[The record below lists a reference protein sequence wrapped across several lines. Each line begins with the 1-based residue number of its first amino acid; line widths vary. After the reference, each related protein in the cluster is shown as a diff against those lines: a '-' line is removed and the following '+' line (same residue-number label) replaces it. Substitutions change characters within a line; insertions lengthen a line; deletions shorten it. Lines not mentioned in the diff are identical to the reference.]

1 MKKKIAVIG
10 YGALS
15 KVFLSLFK
23 EHLADDYEINGIL
36 IKNEEKRREAE
47 KNDYKTYKTLEEL
60 LLHNP
65 DYVAEFASAS
75 AIKEYAIG
83 ILNKGINLIIIS
95 VGALEDNN
103 FYEKIQTAAK
113 KSGSKIHIASGAIG
127 GFDLMRTFSLDSNAV
142 AKIQTTKSP
151 ESWEGAPYLENKTL
165 SKIESEIVFQGN
177 AKEAIKGFPKNV
189 NVAVATSIAVSG
201 VEDTQVELISDSNFK
216 DNTHKIFLESK
227 VAKATIEITA
237 KKDLNNPKSS
247 VITAWSV
254 VALLKN
260 INDVVMFF

>member
-15 KVFLSLFK
+15 KIFLDLFK
-23 EHLADDYEINGIL
+23 IHLANDYDINGIL
-36 IKNEEKRREAE
+36 IKNQDKR
-47 KNDYKTYKTLEEL
+47 NDAISLGYNTYGNLEEL
-60 LLHNP
+60 FLDKP

-75 AIKEYAIG
+75 AIKEYSIE
-83 ILNKGINLIIIS
+83 ILNKGINLIIVS
-95 VGALEDNN
+95 VGALEDEN
-103 FYEKIQTAAK
+103 FYKEIKNAAIN
-113 KSGSKIHIASGAIG
+113 SGAEIFVASGAIG
-127 GFDLMRTFSLDSNAV
+127 GFDLMRTFALDSSAQ
-142 AKIQTTKSP
+142 AKIQTSKSP
-151 ESWEGAPYLENKTL
+151 KSWDGAPYLENITL
-165 SKIESEIVFQGN
+165 SKSNKEIIFQGN

-201 VEDTQVELISDSNFK
+201 VENTQVELISVPEAK
-216 DNTHKIFLESK
+216 GNTHKISLESQ

-260 INDVVMFF
+260 LVDVIKFF

>member
-75 AIKEYAIG
+75 AIKEYAVD
-83 ILNKGINLIIIS
+83 ILNKGVNLIIIS
-95 VGALEDNN
+95 VGALEDNS
-103 FYEKIQTAAK
+103 FYDKIQNSAK
-113 KSGSKIHIASGAIG
+113 NSGAKIHIASGAIG
-127 GFDLMRTFSLDSNAV
+127 GFDLMRTFSLDPNAI
-142 AKIQTTKSP
+142 AKIQTSKSP
-151 ESWEGAPYLENKTL
+151 ESWAGAPYLENKNL
-165 SKIESEIVFQGN
+165 SKTEKEIIFQDN
-177 AKEAIKGFPKNV
+177 AKKAIKGFPKNV

-201 VEDTQVELISDSNFK
+201 VENTQVELISNPKSK